1 MAVAVMCIGE
11 VTVRMRQRP
20 VHMGMAVPGARWDGN
35 IVVMLMMDVVHML
48 VVVHQV
54 VSIFFRTLLLG
65 VAPASGHAA
74 E

>member
-1 MAVAVMCIGE
+1 MGTLAVALS
-11 VTVRMRQRP
+11 R
-20 VHMGMAVPGARWDGN
+20 
-35 IVVMLMMDVVHML
+35 
-48 VVVHQV
+48 V